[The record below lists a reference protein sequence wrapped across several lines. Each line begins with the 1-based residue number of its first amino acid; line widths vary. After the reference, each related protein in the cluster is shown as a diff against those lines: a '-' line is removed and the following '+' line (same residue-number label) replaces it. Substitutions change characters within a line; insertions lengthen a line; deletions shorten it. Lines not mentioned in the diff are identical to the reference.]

1 MSREAPEETTILI
14 FKCIPIHIEYLV
26 YYHIL
31 PSNLHCIND
40 NKWKTVLEDN
50 KFKPDAFSPSTQQQ
64 QN

>member
-1 MSREAPEETTILI
+1 MIINGKLS
-14 FKCIPIHIEYLV
+14 
-26 YYHIL
+26 
-31 PSNLHCIND
+31 ND